1 MNDLRTAL
9 GLLTIFPVRYA
20 KISAGALA
28 WYPAIGLFIGA
39 TLVTVHFL
47 LQLALPNL
55 VVAVIDV
62 AMWAMIT
69 GGLHLDGFADACDA
83 LFAATT
89 RERRLEILR
98 DVHLGTFGVVGL
110 ILLLTLKVATVAN
123 ATTLTPIF
131 LAPILGRW
139 AIVFAATFPLA
150 RREGMAATFI
160 AGLSRRQVLLATMI
174 AVLCCAIF
182 GWLGLAAFVGA
193 AMIAGL
199 VGRMALNRLGGL
211 TGDIYGMICESVEV
225 GVLLIGCARVL

>member
-1 MNDLRTAL
+1 M
-9 GLLTIFPVRYA
+9 G
-20 KISAGALA
+20 

-39 TLVTVHFL
+39 MLVTAHFL
-47 LQLALPNL
+47 LQLALPDLVAAVL
-55 VVAVIDV
+55 VVALWVI
-62 AMWAMIT
+62 IT

-98 DVHLGTFGVVGL
+98 DVHLGTFGAAGL
-110 ILLLTLKVATVAN
+110 ILLLLLKVATITDTAVAS
-123 ATTLTPIF
+123 LF

-182 GWLGLAAFVGA
+182 GWLGFAAFVGA

-199 VGRMALNRLGGL
+199 VARLALNRLGGL

-225 GVLLIGCARVL
+225 GVLLVGCARVL